1 MTGDFNIRNNDWDS
15 SYPHHSTYVDVLW
28 EVADSLNLEL
38 STPINYQILFT
49 PGGESLQS
57 WLGNI

>member
-1 MTGDFNIRNNDWDS
+1 MTGDFNIRDNDWDL

-38 STPINYQILFT
+38 STLINYQILFT
-49 PGGESLQS
+49 PGGESL
-57 WLGNI
+57 